1 MMDEPTETPAG
12 RWITTEMGQVWKP
25 ASKPKRP
32 SQHSA
37 HNDAKAELRKVLS
50 NWKARTRI
58 SAYYIPYFVGKVW
71 LGEGRNKRPAYIGK
85 PGVADCFVATM
96 GCVIACEVKTGSG
109 DISALQA
116 SFRERWTK
124 TMNPHIVYRKP
135 ADLTDCL
142 DQIAASKG
150 LLF

>member
-1 MMDEPTETPAG
+1 MDDG
-12 RWITTEMGQVWKP
+12 RWVTTEMGPVWKAAAP
-25 ASKPKRP
+25 KKRP
-32 SQHSA
+32 SQHDA
-37 HNDAKAELRKVLS
+37 HNQAKADLRKALS
-50 NWKARTRI
+50 LWKGRTGI

-71 LGEGRNKRPAYIGK
+71 LGEGRTKRRGYIGK

-109 DISALQA
+109 EPSALQA
-116 SFRERWTK
+116 AFKERWDRTG
-124 TMNPHIVYRKP
+124 NPHIVYRK
-135 ADLTDCL
+135 ASDLTDCL